1 MKVKRRK
8 KEENEGY
15 LKFLGARVTP
25 EIYEKIEKI
34 AIMTGRTKTEVLRE
48 LIAKGIYD
56 WEIRLQNL

>member
-1 MKVKRRK
+1 LKVKRRR

-15 LKFLGARVTP
+15 LKFLGTRVTP

-56 WEIRLQNL
+56 WEMRLQNL